1 MAMDSMLISESAGNR
16 LRKEQ
21 AARKYAEAVRLYADT
36 RLSLQEIAKRCGVTA
51 GGLQAYLRR
60 HHREL
65 ILARYDLLAEGVDPR
80 AVCIQ
85 PVKGPTPA
93 AYLKYKDAVEACG
106 STEYIEYSISQ
117 VARMFGVDATAL
129 NNFMKVHYAHIPLWR
144 KNERIRRGLDTKA
157 SRGSSTVEQYARAVE
172 LYRTSEYTI
181 PEVAE
186 LCGVSPGGLCQHLR
200 FYHKDIIAAREQQ
213 RMKSGK
219 RKRGERTRNG
229 RRHEPG
235 PDTERK
241 YAEAVALYRDTAM
254 TLKDIVER
262 TGVSPE
268 GLRSHLHFWHMDL
281 VLERAGI
288 DGEVGE
294 GVDLRR
300 ARKRM
305 KTVAAKYAGAIESL
319 RDNPRPL
326 ARVAAEYGFNPET
339 FRDYVRKHEPELAGS
354 QGMTVGAN
362 GHRVARRC
370 VEKYAEA
377 VRLYAATAEPLKS
390 IAARLGLVYNSV
402 GGYVRRHCPD
412 AIRSH
417 EALVKQQQGKNKQS
431 E

>member
-1 MAMDSMLISESAGNR
+1 MLISESAGNR

-181 PEVAE
+181 PEVA
-186 LCGVSPGGLCQHLR
+186 
-200 FYHKDIIAAREQQ
+200 
-213 RMKSGK
+213 
-219 RKRGERTRNG
+219 
-229 RRHEPG
+229 
-235 PDTERK
+235 
-241 YAEAVALYRDTAM
+241 
-254 TLKDIVER
+254 
-262 TGVSPE
+262 
-268 GLRSHLHFWHMDL
+268 
-281 VLERAGI
+281 
-288 DGEVGE
+288 
-294 GVDLRR
+294 
-300 ARKRM
+300 
-305 KTVAAKYAGAIESL
+305 
-319 RDNPRPL
+319 
-326 ARVAAEYGFNPET
+326 
-339 FRDYVRKHEPELAGS
+339 
-354 QGMTVGAN
+354 
-362 GHRVARRC
+362 
-370 VEKYAEA
+370 
-377 VRLYAATAEPLKS
+377 
-390 IAARLGLVYNSV
+390 
-402 GGYVRRHCPD
+402 
-412 AIRSH
+412 
-417 EALVKQQQGKNKQS
+417 
-431 E
+431 

>member
-1 MAMDSMLISESAGNR
+1 MNVFNQLKAVYDWVNPFLDIFILAFLLYSIYGILVKTQAAQLFKGIVTLFMIYAAAFVLNLETLLWILNALAPGLVVGVAIIFQPE
-16 LRKEQ
+16 LRKIFLKIGQ
-21 AARKYAEAVRLYADT
+21 SDLFT
-36 RLSLQEIAKRCGVTA
+36 IGKRSKRS
-51 GGLQAYLRR
+51 Y
-60 HHREL
+60 
-65 ILARYDLLAEGVDPR
+65 I
-80 AVCIQ
+80 
-85 PVKGPTPA
+85 
-93 AYLKYKDAVEACG
+93 DAVVSSAEKLSSYKRG
-106 STEYIEYSISQ
+106 MLVVFI
-117 VARMFGVDATAL
+117 
-129 NNFMKVHYAHIPLWR
+129 R
-144 KNERIRRGLDTKA
+144 KN
-157 SRGSSTVEQYARAVE
+157 
-172 LYRTSEYTI
+172 
-181 PEVAE
+181 
-186 LCGVSPGGLCQHLR
+186 
-200 FYHKDIIAAREQQ
+200 
-213 RMKSGK
+213 
-219 RKRGERTRNG
+219 
-229 RRHEPG
+229 
-235 PDTERK
+235 
-241 YAEAVALYRDTAM
+241 

-354 QGMTVGAN
+354 RGMTVGAN

-417 EALVKQQQGKNKQS
+417 VPAARCGCLLADGQGAGCGVENQRAVLGRHDPERRAGS
-431 E
+431 GARAEVHA